1 MRQAIAVHVG
11 ALKGALGIGMST
23 PKTAQQV
30 SVMFYEN
37 ATTTYGDVGGFF
49 VRGSH
54 AARMLIFWP
63 NRTSSSWEA
72 CLNLATGTRPTRC
85 VATSLYR
92 GPVLVAD
99 ATPRSRRY
107 PSIRP
112 TILSGLQRCTCLQIL
127 RSSTSSFANC
137 LTELSVFFFTPYSFC
152 THATEY

>member
-11 ALKGALGIGMST
+11 ALGMGMST

-54 AARMLIFWP
+54 AARLLIFWP
-63 NRTSSSWEA
+63 NRTSLSWEA

-85 VATSLYR
+85 VATRLYADLFWSLMLR
-92 GPVLVAD
+92 HARAD
-99 ATPRSRRY
+99 TPRSGQ
-107 PSIRP
+107 
-112 TILSGLQRCTCLQIL
+112 LSYLGRNGVPASKYCVPVQVHSQI
-127 RSSTSSFANC
+127 
-137 LTELSVFFFTPYSFC
+137 V
-152 THATEY
+152 